1 MDIVLELTDTFIADY
16 AYAYLFPSRPAPYD
30 FPYAS
35 AANASAQTFSAW
47 TYKPATKFIQ
57 VQPSQAAYMT
67 SLPRDHPYR
76 QLATLFIITWCVA
89 STEPGRLGSQG

>member
-16 AYAYLFPSRPAPYD
+16 AYAYIFPSRHAPYD
-30 FPYAS
+30 FPHAT
-35 AANASAQTFSAW
+35 AVNASGHTFSSW

-67 SLPRDHPYR
+67 SLPRDHLHR
-76 QLATLFIITWCVA
+76 QLATLFFITWCVV
-89 STEPGRLGSQG
+89 PDGPP